1 MVREAALIT
10 ASCVLFVQ
18 MGLSGAI
25 QERLK
30 VKLRILSCPK
40 CFSFWTVLAWT
51 LCNGHGAIV
60 SVAASFF
67 CAYAALWAS
76 LILDGLAVL
85 YNRLYEQITET
96 TDTPEDAEARPGDE
110 GPAPDEVP

>member
-1 MVREAALIT
+1 MLREAALIT

-30 VKLRILSCPK
+30 VRLRILSCPK
-40 CFSFWTVLAWT
+40 CLSFWTVLAWT
-51 LCNGHGAIV
+51 LCRGHGAIV

-67 CAYAALWAS
+67 CAYAATWAA
-76 LILDGLAVL
+76 LMTDGLAVL
-85 YNRLYEQITET
+85 YNWLYEQITET
-96 TDTPEDAEARPGDE
+96 TDTAETAEAGPDDPSPG
-110 GPAPDEVP
+110 PDAVS